1 MGPRRAARRAPDDPP
16 RSGVPSSTGRYFFP
30 LVLALSVPF
39 WLLGAAFENRST
51 GLPVNIPISAQMA
64 CCPLLA
70 ALILLHRDGRLPAV
84 RAAVKDAIDPRTV
97 PLRWHLTTFGLMP
110 LVMVLSYG
118 LLWLLGERPPG
129 RIAWL
134 AIPVLFVVFLAAA
147 LGEELGWMGYAYEPL
162 ARGRTALGASLLLG
176 CFWAAWH
183 VVPLLQA
190 EHPPT
195 WIAWQCVG
203 TVARRVLIV
212 WLYLNAGHRTVAA
225 VLLHTMDNVS
235 VFAFPVYGSH
245 YDPTVTGLVVVA
257 GAALV
262 VALWGRTLARFRFGD
277 RPRPPSL
284 G

>member
-1 MGPRRAARRAPDDPP
+1 
-16 RSGVPSSTGRYFFP
+16 
-30 LVLALSVPF
+30 VLALSVPF

-84 RAAVKDAIDPRTV
+84 RAAVKDAVDPRTV

-129 RIAWL
+129 GIAWP
-134 AIPVLFVVFLAAA
+134 AIPVLFLVFLAAA

-176 CFWAAWH
+176 G
-183 VVPLLQA
+183 LGRL
-190 EHPPT
+190 
-195 WIAWQCVG
+195 
-203 TVARRVLIV
+203 ARRPAA
-212 WLYLNAGHRTVAA
+212 AGRAPADLDRLAVRRHGGPPGAHRLALPERGPPDGRGRPAA
-225 VLLHTMDNVS
+225 HHGQRERLRL
-235 VFAFPVYGSH
+235 PRLRLH